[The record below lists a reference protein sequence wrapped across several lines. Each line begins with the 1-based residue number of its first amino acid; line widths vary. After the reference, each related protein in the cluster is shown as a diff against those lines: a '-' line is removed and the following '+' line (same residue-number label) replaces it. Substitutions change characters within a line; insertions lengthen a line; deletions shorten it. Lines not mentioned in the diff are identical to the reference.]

1 MLTDKQKFL
10 TVWRDGEEW
19 YDFPESNEQNVMD
32 ALMKKNL
39 SQRCVILPKGEVPH
53 TMKTIEI
60 KTQPKQVAIP
70 VSAPKPITATKPNT
84 KKK

>member
-39 SQRCVILPKGEVPH
+39 SQRCVILPKGEAPH
-53 TMKTIEI
+53 KMKTIEI
-60 KTQPKQVAIP
+60 KAPAQVAIP
-70 VSAPKPITATKPNT
+70 VSTPKTITATKPNT

>member
-32 ALMKKNL
+32 SLMKKNL
-39 SQRCVILPKGEVPH
+39 SQRCVILPKGEAPH
-53 TMKTIEI
+53 KMKTIEI
-60 KTQPKQVAIP
+60 KQQVAIP
-70 VSAPKPITATKPNT
+70 VSTPKPITATKPNT